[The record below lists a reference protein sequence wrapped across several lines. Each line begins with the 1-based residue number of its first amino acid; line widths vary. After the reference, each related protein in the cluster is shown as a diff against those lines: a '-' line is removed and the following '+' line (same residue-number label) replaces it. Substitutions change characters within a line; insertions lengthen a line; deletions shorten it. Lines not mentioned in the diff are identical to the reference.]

1 MDRPVDPWSPKTPAA
16 AHCRNQRLISPSLDL
31 DEFRRLGRI
40 YLLATGSL
48 SRRRGVLHDHKSLGY
63 FAKYAWR
70 NSSITGGGV
79 S

>member
-1 MDRPVDPWSPKTPAA
+1 V
-16 AHCRNQRLISPSLDL
+16 PSLVL
-31 DEFRRLGRI
+31 GEFRRLGRMYPWRLI
-40 YLLATGSL
+40 VI

-79 S
+79 P